1 MTQPKGY
8 VDSGY
13 LQVIGDFVKH
23 VKERS
28 YTLMQIQPGYKV
40 LDVGCGSGIDTI
52 SLAALVNSTG
62 QVVGVDYDPAMIA
75 QAEQCAE
82 NAGVTAWVKH
92 EQADVASLPF
102 KPDSFDSSRSERL
115 FQHLQN
121 PEQALSEMTR
131 VTKSG
136 GWIVVLD
143 TDWGTLSVDTPE
155 VDIERRL
162 ARIRAERHLNNGYA
176 GRQLYRLLKRQR
188 LANITVELFPLFST
202 NYAFMRQGS
211 LLNETEREALASG
224 VITSEELQ
232 RWCTSLE
239 DADVE
244 GVFFGSVTQ
253 IMIAGRKP

>member
-1 MTQPKGY
+1 MSQPKGY
-8 VDSGY
+8 VDPVY

-28 YTLMQIQPGYKV
+28 YALMQIQPGRKV
-40 LDVGCGSGIDTI
+40 LDVGCGPGIDTI
-52 SLAALVNSTG
+52 SLAALVSSTG

-75 QAEQCAE
+75 EAEQRAE
-82 NAGVTAWVKH
+82 KAGVSAWVKY

-102 KPDSFDSSRSERL
+102 EPDYFDSSRSERL
-115 FQHLQN
+115 FQHLLN

-143 TDWGTLSVDTPE
+143 TDWGTSSVDTLE
-155 VDIERRL
+155 MDIERRL
-162 ARIRAERHLNNGYA
+162 ARIRAERYLNNGYA

-188 LANITVELFPLFST
+188 LENITVELFPLFST
-202 NYAFMRQGS
+202 NYAFTRQGS

-239 DADVE
+239 KADAE

-253 IMIAGRKP
+253 IMVAGRKA